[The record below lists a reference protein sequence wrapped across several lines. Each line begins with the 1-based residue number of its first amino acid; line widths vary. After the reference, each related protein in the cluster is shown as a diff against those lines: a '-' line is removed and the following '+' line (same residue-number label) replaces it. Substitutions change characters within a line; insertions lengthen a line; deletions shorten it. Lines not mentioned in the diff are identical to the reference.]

1 MPTKRRLLNRKQ
13 RQRISP
19 ETVEAYRNG
28 DDAELRRLLGLK
40 PWEESPLE
48 AHPDDAP
55 SARSLWWP
63 QALAL
68 REELVQAVAA

>member
-1 MPTKRRLLNRKQ
+1 MPTKRTPLHRKQ
-13 RQRISP
+13 CQRITP
-19 ETVEAYRNG
+19 AAVEAYRNG

-63 QALAL
+63 QAIAL